1 MVYVYLYARDRE
13 QKINSFR
20 DASCNFPSCVWAF
33 RGQSWSHTS
42 CHGLGDDAQQEKG
55 LSCFP
60 LRLPQAPP
68 SPLLVLALVGLTGLR
83 AASLGLT
90 KGVGRLFQKF
100 KVVSG

>member
-1 MVYVYLYARDRE
+1 ML
-13 QKINSFR
+13 
-20 DASCNFPSCVWAF
+20 
-33 RGQSWSHTS
+33 
-42 CHGLGDDAQQEKG
+42 
-55 LSCFP
+55 P

-68 SPLLVLALVGLTGLR
+68 SPLLVLALVGLAGLR